1 MVVQEKRPL
10 NRCLSLYLSCVARQK
25 YCWGVFW
32 GPKHGPGELERCV
45 YVKLQLHH
53 CPHEGCDYACPS
65 KNGMSLHLLK
75 HAQPNAF
82 ACEVCGKTFKRQTYV
97 VFVH

>member
-1 MVVQEKRPL
+1 MVVLEKRSL
-10 NRCLSLYLSCVARQK
+10 NGCLSICLVLPIKNTAGES
-25 YCWGVFW
+25 FW
-32 GPKHGPGELERCV
+32 GPKHGPGELERC
-45 YVKLQLHH
+45 VKLQLHH